1 VRPVTVM
8 PAPMSIFDLFQL
20 APLLVRQD
28 ASHLLVRFCNDFM
41 DAPAGV
47 APHFVKLCSS
57 FIQRRR
63 NFGHLLR
70 RQTQFSLQSL
80 PHSLADHR
88 GTRRHEEKMPR
99 VRCPYESTR
108 HTAGEKN
115 QEETGDQF
123 PLQRAVHRENSV

>member
-1 VRPVTVM
+1 MRPVTVM
-8 PAPMSIFDLFQL
+8 PPPMSIFDLFQL

-28 ASHLLVRFCNDFM
+28 ASHLLVRFCDDFM

-47 APHFVKLCSS
+47 APHFVKLCSR
-57 FIQRRR
+57 FIQHRR
-63 NFGHLLR
+63 NL
-70 RQTQFSLQSL
+70 
-80 PHSLADHR
+80 
-88 GTRRHEEKMPR
+88 RRHEEKMPR